1 VDPEGFF
8 AATRLVIVAGK
19 GGVGKTTVAAAL
31 ARTTAGTGRRVLVA
45 TLEPAGGLGPL
56 LGLAHPITEDAQPV
70 PGMPTLW
77 ARALTASHALHE
89 YLDDHGLR
97 RLAGR
102 LVRSGVLDVVATAA
116 PGIDDLLVLG
126 KLKALERSGEWD
138 LVVLDAPAAGHAI
151 TFLQAPRAL
160 ADSVNAGPISTQAKD
175 VLELLGDP
183 DRCQVVLVT
192 LAEET
197 PVNELIETAYALE
210 DKVGVQLGPIV
221 VNALYPAI
229 EGLGAATD
237 RVVETAAPSAA
248 ADATNTDNG
257 LEAAATFRRERV
269 ARQTE
274 QVERLGAALALP
286 QVHLPFLFRAGLDA
300 ADLAVL
306 ADHLGAS
313 LGAFAS

>member
-1 VDPEGFF
+1 MDPEGFF

-56 LGLAHPITEDAQPV
+56 LGLEHPITEDAQPV
-70 PGMPTLW
+70 PGLPTLW

-126 KLKALERSGEWD
+126 KLKALERSGDWD

-160 ADSVNAGPISTQAKD
+160 ADSVSAGPIRTQAND

-229 EGLGAATD
+229 EGLGTIPEPAGA
-237 RVVETAAPSAA
+237 AAPLAN
-248 ADATNTDNG
+248 DG

-269 ARQTE
+269 ARQAE
-274 QVERLGAALALP
+274 QLERLGAALALP

-306 ADHLGAS
+306 ADHLGAN
-313 LGAFAS
+313 LGAFAK